1 MGFENMTPEQ
11 REKARVARTP
21 EELEALAEKEGLP
34 LSDEQLEAASGGRY
48 PQCRMRVT
56 CPSAHDL
63 SGRPCKNYVF
73 V

>member
-21 EELEALAEKEGLP
+21 EELEALAEEEGLP
-34 LSDEQLEAASGGRY
+34 LSDEQLEAAGGGNVRL
-48 PQCRMRVT
+48 CGKLVT
-56 CPSAHDL
+56 CPKAYDL
-63 SGRPCKNYVF
+63 SGKPCRSYVF